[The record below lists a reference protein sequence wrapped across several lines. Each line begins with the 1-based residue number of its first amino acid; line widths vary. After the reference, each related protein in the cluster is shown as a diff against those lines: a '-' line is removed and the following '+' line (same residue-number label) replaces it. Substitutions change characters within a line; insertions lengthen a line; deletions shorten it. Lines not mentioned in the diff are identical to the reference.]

1 MKGTPTFVLDGQVL
15 PDLPS
20 LQWFVDYVDR
30 RFGRQQVRS
39 RALALI
45 LLSFLGLVDTLYLGI
60 KSGKPVPCTI
70 TNGCEEV
77 LNSRFSAIAGIPIS
91 WFGFAFYLT
100 VFSAAVFASFGDSR
114 LLSLIF
120 WPAPRRIP
128 DLHRAGWGPG
138 VHPSCV
144 LSVLPGFGDPGHPDS
159 CRFTQTEKNFND
171 SRPGAVIDNSRR

>member
-1 MKGTPTFVLDGQVL
+1 
-15 PDLPS
+15 
-20 LQWFVDYVDR
+20 
-30 RFGRQQVRS
+30 VRS

-60 KSGKPVPCTI
+60 KRGKPVPCTI

-100 VFSAAVFASFGDSR
+100 VFSAAVFASSGDSR

-120 WPAPRRIP
+120 WPALAGFLISIALVGVQAFILHAYCQYCLVSAILVTLIFVASPKPKRISTIP
-128 DLHRAGWGPG
+128 DQA
-138 VHPSCV
+138 
-144 LSVLPGFGDPGHPDS
+144 
-159 CRFTQTEKNFND
+159 Q
-171 SRPGAVIDNSRR
+171 